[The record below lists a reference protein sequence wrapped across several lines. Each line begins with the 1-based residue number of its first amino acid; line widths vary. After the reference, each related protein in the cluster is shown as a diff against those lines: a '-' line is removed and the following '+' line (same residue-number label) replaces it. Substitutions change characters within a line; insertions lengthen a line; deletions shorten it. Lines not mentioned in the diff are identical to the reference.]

1 MRVGKQ
7 ICTELHVGSACQER
21 EELVWL
27 HAQYC
32 GYLVQDRGSGKH
44 NLFPIHQGNCDD
56 CKKKG
61 PNIWACLQVC
71 EGYMNKVLK
80 LVGKLCGR
88 KNGQEQVIKFPAEFD
103 EFDWLFTSLLYTKT
117 MTSTET

>member
-1 MRVGKQ
+1 MHVRRGK
-7 ICTELHVGSACQER
+7 S
-21 EELVWL
+21 W
-27 HAQYC
+27 Y
-32 GYLVQDRGSGKH
+32 GYMHNILAILSRIVAPKH
-44 NLFPIHQGNCDD
+44 NFFPTHQGNCDD

-88 KNGQEQVIKFPAEFD
+88 KNGQEQVIKFPPEFD
-103 EFDWLFTSLLYTKT
+103 KRIFFFFFDTGYSLVCYILKQ
-117 MTSTET
+117 